1 MLHSTA
7 FNQTQ
12 EVCDL
17 GSAFVFLGGGGEQ
30 CFLDLWVTGMG
41 HF

>member
-17 GSAFVFLGGGGEQ
+17 GSAFFFFGGGGAV
-30 CFLDLWVTGMG
+30 LS
-41 HF
+41 